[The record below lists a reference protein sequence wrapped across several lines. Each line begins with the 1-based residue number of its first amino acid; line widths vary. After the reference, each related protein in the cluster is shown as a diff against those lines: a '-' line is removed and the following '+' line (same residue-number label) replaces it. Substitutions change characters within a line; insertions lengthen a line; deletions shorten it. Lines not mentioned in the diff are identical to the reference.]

1 MAALDRYMT
10 GRWQATD
17 GSSSLRWWAMAR
29 PVAAA
34 LLIGIA
40 TPTIASDPLV
50 GITVAAVS
58 GTETVSNSRPPLITY
73 MAFKVDV
80 VNNSTNTI
88 NNVRLVGSTSVAAAS
103 FVPSSGLNC
112 ATTTGANVIEC
123 PIGQLRGS
131 GAGTSSF
138 VVVFQ
143 APPTGTSVDFNWT
156 LYYGEGSNDSGGAA
170 HVDTT
175 IGVASVALG
184 TPSTTK
190 LKTYVPP
197 GGGTF
202 YTGLG
207 VATPDDRWTTTVDVP
222 TPTTAEVTES
232 TLLSTCAPD
241 LLTCEVS
248 DLSIPGTFPLLTIT
262 LRRDASTI
270 AKGAKISSAK
280 IYYTGSVAA
289 PIPGPLYPYDV
300 LPCTDTTYGP
310 LPQPGIPC
318 IHTRT
323 EFTKKTA
330 PTPDWVGDWEF
341 VIWAKTN
348 GKYTQ

>member
-1 MAALDRYMT
+1 MT
-10 GRWQATD
+10 GRGQATD
-17 GSSSLRWWAMAR
+17 GSGSLRWWAGLAR

-40 TPTIASDPLV
+40 TPTLASDPLV
-50 GITVAAVS
+50 GVTVVAVS

-80 VNNSTNTI
+80 VNNSTNTL

-103 FVPSSGLNC
+103 FVPSSGLAC
-112 ATTTGANVIEC
+112 VTTTGANVIEC
-123 PIGQLRGS
+123 SIGQLRGS

-175 IGVASVALG
+175 TGVAPVALG

-207 VATPDDRWTTTVDVP
+207 VAIPGDKWTTTVNVP
-222 TPTTAEVTES
+222 SATTADVEETTDDTDCARAADLTTCEAS
-232 TLLSTCAPD
+232 TLT
-241 LLTCEVS
+241 
-248 DLSIPGTFPLLTIT
+248 IPGTFDPKLIIT

-270 AKGAKISSAK
+270 AKGAKIGSAE
-280 IYYTGSVAA
+280 IHYSNPAT
-289 PIPGPLYPYDV
+289 PDPRITYPYTV
-300 LPCTDTTYGP
+300 LPCTDTTWGP

-318 IHTRT
+318 ENRPART

-330 PTPDWVGDWEF
+330 PTPDWVGDWQFE
-341 VIWAKTN
+341 IWAKTN